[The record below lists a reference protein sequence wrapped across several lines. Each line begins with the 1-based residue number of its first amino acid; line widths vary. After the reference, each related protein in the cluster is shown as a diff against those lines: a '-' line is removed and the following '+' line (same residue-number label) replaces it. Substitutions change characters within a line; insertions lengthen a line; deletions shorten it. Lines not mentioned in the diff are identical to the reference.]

1 MAQDFSPVFERPP
14 RRTVLLRGLKRQCP
28 RCAQDNLFTSTLNMK
43 RRCPHCHLEFER
55 NPGAFIGG
63 IGVNTTVTFI
73 LIIIAIV
80 ASFLLIS
87 SDHSVWWRI
96 LPGLVIAL
104 TFPVAFF
111 ASSKMLWIAIEY
123 IWWPPAP
130 GE

>member
-1 MAQDFSPVFERPP
+1 
-14 RRTVLLRGLKRQCP
+14 
-28 RCAQDNLFTSTLNMK
+28 MK

-87 SDHSVWWRI
+87 SDRSVWWRI